1 MALGV
6 AKGLRAINQLIKIN
20 DHKMEVLLKG
30 NKGPLVIIL
39 TGMGCSFEE
48 WYKVTQTLSKTY
60 RVLTFHRQGLGQS
73 EIGSG
78 IQNTASTVRDL
89 AEILHH
95 LQIDEPFYLMGHS
108 YGGLCVQH
116 FAKVHPEM
124 VAGVI
129 LVDSTSVDLKEL
141 EKLDLP
147 VLNQDTDEMWIEK
160 SLEYSTRSEQELL
173 EILKPSINEK
183 HCQFPK
189 TIQQKLLDFQVNPL
203 LFKAMASEIKE
214 WTKDAEVIRSLG
226 DFPDVPLIVIGRDK
240 EYSIQSEL
248 DNGIPEWELR
258 VFEEKWEELITHQ
271 SKLSLQGE
279 LVFASDSGHSVFLDR
294 PDLIIEC
301 VHKMVRRVDCVP
313 SLQK

>member
-1 MALGV
+1 LALGV
-6 AKGLRAINQLIKIN
+6 TKGLRAINQLIKIN

-30 NKGPLVIIL
+30 NKGPLVIVL

-48 WYKVTQTLSKTY
+48 WYEVIQTLSKTY
-60 RVLTFHRQGLGQS
+60 RVLTFHRQGLGKS
-73 EIGSG
+73 EIGIG
-78 IQNTASTVRDL
+78 IQNTASTVSDL
-89 AEILHH
+89 AKILNH

-116 FAKVHPEM
+116 FAKVHPEK

-147 VLNQDTDEMWIEK
+147 VFNQETDQLWIEK
-160 SLEYSTRSEQELL
+160 SLEYSNKSEGELMD
-173 EILKPSINEK
+173 ILKPSLNEK
-183 HCQFPK
+183 QRQFPK
-189 TIQQKLLDFQVNPL
+189 AIHQKLLDFQVNPL
-203 LFKAMASEIKE
+203 LYKAMASEIKE
-214 WTKDAEVIRSLG
+214 WTKDADLIRSLG

-240 EYSIQSEL
+240 EYTIQSEL
-248 DNGIPEWELR
+248 ENGIPEWELR
-258 VFEEKWEELITHQ
+258 VFEEKWEELITNQ

-279 LVFASDSGHSVFLDR
+279 LVFASHSGHSVFLDR

-301 VHKMVRRVDCVP
+301 VHKMIGRVHSVD
-313 SLQK
+313 

>member
-1 MALGV
+1 M
-6 AKGLRAINQLIKIN
+6 RAINQLIKIN

-48 WYKVTQTLSKTY
+48 WYEVTQTLSKTH

-78 IQNTASTVRDL
+78 VQNTASTVRDL
-89 AEILHH
+89 EEILHH

-203 LFKAMASEIKE
+203 LYKAMASEIKE

-240 EYSIQSEL
+240 EYTIESEL
-248 DNGIPEWELR
+248 DNGIPQWELR
-258 VFEEKWEELITHQ
+258 VFEEKWEELIINQ

-279 LVFASDSGHSVFLDR
+279 LVFAGHSGHSVFLDQ

-301 VHKMVRRVDCVP
+301 VHKMVRRVNWVP

>member
-1 MALGV
+1 M
-6 AKGLRAINQLIKIN
+6 IKIN

-48 WYKVTQTLSKTY
+48 WYEVTQTLSKTY

-89 AEILHH
+89 AEILHY
-95 LQIDEPFYLMGHS
+95 LQIDEPVYLMGHS
-108 YGGLCVQH
+108 YGGLCAQH
-116 FAKVHPEM
+116 FAKIYPEK

-129 LVDSTSVDLKEL
+129 LIDSTSVDLKEL

-147 VLNQDTDEMWIEK
+147 VLNQDSDQSWIEK
-160 SLEYSTRSEQELL
+160 SLEYSNKSECELM
-173 EILKPSINEK
+173 EILKPSLTEK
-183 HCQFPK
+183 QRQFPK
-189 TIQQKLLDFQVNPL
+189 AIQQKLLDFQVNPL
-203 LFKAMASEIKE
+203 LYKAMASEIKE
-214 WTKDAEVIRSLG
+214 WTKDADLIRSLG

-240 EYSIQSEL
+240 EYTIQSEL
-248 DNGIPEWELR
+248 ENGIPEWELR
-258 VFEEKWEELITHQ
+258 IFEEKWEELITNQ
-271 SKLSLQGE
+271 SKLSIHGE
-279 LVFASDSGHSVFLDR
+279 FFLASHSGHSVFLDR
-294 PDLIIEC
+294 PELIIEC
-301 VHKMVRRVDCVP
+301 VHKMVGRVDCVP

>member
-1 MALGV
+1 M
-6 AKGLRAINQLIKIN
+6 RAINQLIKIN

-48 WYKVTQTLSKTY
+48 WYEVIENLSEAS
-60 RVLTFHRQGLGQS
+60 RVLTFHRQGLGKS

-89 AEILHH
+89 AEILNH

-116 FAKVHPEM
+116 FAKVHPEK

-147 VLNQDTDEMWIEK
+147 VLNQDTDESWIEK
-160 SLEYSTRSEQELL
+160 SLEYSTKSEQELL
-173 EILKPSINEK
+173 EILKPSLTEK
-183 HCQFPK
+183 QHQFSK
-189 TIQQKLLDFQVNPL
+189 AIQQKLLDFQVSPFL
-203 LFKAMASEIKE
+203 YKAMASEIKE

-226 DFPDVPLIVIGRDK
+226 DFPGVPLIVIGRDK
-240 EYSIQSEL
+240 EFTIQSEL
-248 DNGIPEWELR
+248 GNGIPEWELR
-258 VFEEKWEELITHQ
+258 VFEEKWEELITNQ
-271 SKLSLQGE
+271 SKLSLKGE
-279 LVFASDSGHSVFLDR
+279 LVFASHSGHSVFLDR
-294 PDLIIEC
+294 PDLIIES
-301 VHKMVRRVDCVP
+301 VHKMVGTGE
-313 SLQK
+313 